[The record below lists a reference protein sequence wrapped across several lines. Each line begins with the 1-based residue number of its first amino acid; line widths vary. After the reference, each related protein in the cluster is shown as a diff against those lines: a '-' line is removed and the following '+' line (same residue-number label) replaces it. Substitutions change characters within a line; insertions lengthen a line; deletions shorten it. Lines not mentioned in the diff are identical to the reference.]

1 MRTQNSRAAQF
12 GRQTTQT
19 MKKLT
24 DLFPPSLYEG
34 IENQNYQLNLGPI
47 WHSNASIFKTLIDEV
62 SPRIIIEIGSWYGA
76 SAIHM
81 AKIVKEKQ
89 LDCHIYCV
97 DTWLGSFEHWTMTQ
111 LRQYLMLKNG
121 YPQFFYQF
129 LFNVKASGVSD
140 IITPVPNTSSMAST
154 LFNVRSIRPQLV
166 YLDGSHEEKDVYN
179 DLENYVPL
187 LDVKGVIFGD
197 DWNTYPGVKS
207 AVNHYFDKKEFVVDA
222 PVEEAFWISRKRMV

>member
-1 MRTQNSRAAQF
+1 
-12 GRQTTQT
+12 
-19 MKKLT
+19 MKKLA
-24 DLFPPSLYEG
+24 DLFPPSLYDG

-47 WHSNASIFKTLIDEV
+47 WHSDASIFKTLIKEV
-62 SPRIIIEIGSWYGA
+62 APRIIVEIGSWYGA

-81 AKIVKEKQ
+81 AAIVKEMQ

-111 LRQYLMLKNG
+111 LRQCLMLKNG

-140 IITPVPNTSSMAST
+140 IITPVPNTSSMASA
-154 LFNVRSIRPQLV
+154 LFKVRSIRPQLV

-179 DLENYVPL
+179 DLDNYVPL
-187 LDVKGVIFGD
+187 LDGKGVIFGD

-207 AVNHYFDKKEFVVDA
+207 AVNRYFDKKEEYVLSA